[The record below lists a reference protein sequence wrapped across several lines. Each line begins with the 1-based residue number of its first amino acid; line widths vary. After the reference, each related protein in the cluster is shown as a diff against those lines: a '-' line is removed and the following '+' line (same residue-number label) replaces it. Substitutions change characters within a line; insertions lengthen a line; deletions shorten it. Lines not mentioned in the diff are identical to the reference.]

1 MRSAYPPNADPAFA
15 RDHPALANLGKFF
28 RETQAHQPKSWL
40 LPAVVCGLC
49 MNPMPLQ
56 IPDYPFQAY
65 IFDCDGTLVDSM
77 PLHYIAWVEALK
89 QHNAP
94 FEFTEEVFYANAGRK
109 EQDVVKLL
117 NAQHGTNIDPV
128 SVDELKM
135 EIFAKRIPEVQA
147 VRPVAE
153 FARSLEGRFPMA
165 VASGSEESTVRG
177 CLEATG
183 LLHLFPIIITPKK
196 VQHGKPAPDMFLLA
210 AKLMGIAPSECL
222 VLEDGNSG
230 IQAADAAGM
239 QSVFIPRTLR

>member
-1 MRSAYPPNADPAFA
+1 M
-15 RDHPALANLGKFF
+15 L
-28 RETQAHQPKSWL
+28 E
-40 LPAVVCGLC
+40 
-49 MNPMPLQ
+49 

-77 PLHYIAWVEALK
+77 PWHYIAWVEALK

-94 FEFTEEVFYANAGRK
+94 FEFTEEVFYAHAGIK
-109 EQDVVKLL
+109 EQDVVKIL

-135 EIFAKRIPEVQA
+135 EIFRRRIPEVQP

-153 FARSLEGRFPMA
+153 FAKSLEGRFPMA

-183 LLHLFPIIITPKK
+183 LIHLFETIITPKLVK
-196 VQHGKPAPDMFLLA
+196 HGKPAPDMFLLA
-210 AKLMGIAPSECL
+210 AERMGITPSECL

-230 IQAADAAGM
+230 LEAAKAAGM
-239 QSVFIPRTLR
+239 QAVFIPRTMR

>member
-1 MRSAYPPNADPAFA
+1 M
-15 RDHPALANLGKFF
+15 L
-28 RETQAHQPKSWL
+28 E
-40 LPAVVCGLC
+40 
-49 MNPMPLQ
+49 

-89 QHNAP
+89 QHDAP
-94 FEFTEEVFYANAGRK
+94 FEFTEEVFYAHAGIK
-109 EQDVVKLL
+109 EQDVVKIL

-135 EIFAKRIPEVQA
+135 EIFRRRIPDVQP

-153 FARSLEGRFPMA
+153 FAKSLEGRFPVA

-183 LLHLFPIIITPKK
+183 LIHLFETIITPKLVK
-196 VQHGKPAPDMFLLA
+196 HGKPAPDMFLLA
-210 AKLMGIAPSECL
+210 AERMGITPSECL

-230 IQAADAAGM
+230 LEAAKAAGM
-239 QSVFIPRTLR
+239 QAVFIPRTMR

>member
-1 MRSAYPPNADPAFA
+1 MI
-15 RDHPALANLGKFF
+15 
-28 RETQAHQPKSWL
+28 E
-40 LPAVVCGLC
+40 
-49 MNPMPLQ
+49 

-77 PLHYIAWVEALK
+77 PLHYIAWVEALE

-94 FEFTEEVFYANAGRK
+94 FEFTEEVFYAHAGIK
-109 EQDVVKLL
+109 EQDVVKIL

-135 EIFAKRIPEVQA
+135 EIFRRRIPEVQP

-153 FARSLEGRFPMA
+153 FAKSLEGRFPMA

-183 LLHLFPIIITPKK
+183 LIHLFETIITPKLVK
-196 VQHGKPAPDMFLLA
+196 HGKPAPDMFLLA
-210 AKLMGIAPSECL
+210 AERMGITPSECL

-230 IQAADAAGM
+230 LEAAKAAGM
-239 QSVFIPRTLR
+239 QAVFIPRTLR